1 MGLRK
6 LIRVRL
12 LLALGLAAGLMGAV
26 ACGGA
31 SEAPAPAA
39 TSAPGA
45 SGSSAATPASSDS
58 SGAAAPTAMPAPTDA
73 MMTAGS
79 GGDVTV
85 LITNLGNGKY
95 DPFLTEGED
104 LKFQRMFQVALVG
117 GKGGS
122 ELTPAVA
129 EEWSV
134 SDDGLVWTF
143 DIKEDTI
150 QAHNGDIITRD
161 DVFFNLDSRMGVEAQ
176 ELLEAGYYEPRDVAF
191 AARVDSV
198 DKGPAD
204 NQVSV
209 TFNTVRLDFAFNWS
223 ENAQGADPMIVPES
237 AMRACEEVADSLGF
251 ACYEDNPIGIG
262 AMTVNKDDSVLKQK
276 YAFERFEDFFWHPGN
291 GYDEDRR
298 VSFDTLTLEVVEEPA
313 TRSAALRAGTA
324 QLIEANINMVPGIE
338 AVEGASIAWQ
348 RESSYNWVVYVD
360 CWEESLWCYHK
371 EARQAAEHALD
382 KDEIVNGLYSP
393 EAINADSWSHVTPN
407 SLGWGENLRPRPYD
421 LEKSAELLMSIGFG
435 GANGLDG
442 TDANGDQISF
452 TVYTWDA
459 GDLPLLPDLAELYK
473 DAWAD
478 LGWDVKVTVGD
489 AAATRQAWNN
499 REYPGDVLVR
509 TNEARY
515 DGTSITQGAYNNK
528 EIAWRAIDD
537 PEKEPWAS
545 TTTPVVIGG
554 LSDLNPATRQ
564 QSYNEMYAYLYDQAY
579 WGDGFNTNVPWG
591 LGADVASYEPW
602 SLVPYVTA
610 IWTVKLK

>member
-1 MGLRK
+1 MTLRRF
-6 LIRVRL
+6 LNLRL
-12 LLALGLAAGLMGAV
+12 LLAAGLAVALTGAV

-31 SEAPAPAA
+31 SEAPAA
-39 TSAPGA
+39 TSAPA
-45 SGSSAATPASSDS
+45 AMTAATEAPA
-58 SGAAAPTAMPAPTDA
+58 AMPAATEAPA
-73 MMTAGS
+73 MMAES
-79 GGDVTV
+79 GGHVTTLV
-85 LITNLGNGKY
+85 TNLGNGKY

-104 LKFQRMFQVALVG
+104 LKFQRIFQVALVG

-129 EEWSV
+129 ERWEV

-150 QAHNGDIITRD
+150 KAHNGDTITRD

-176 ELLEAGYYEPRDVAF
+176 ALLEAGYYEPRDVAF
-191 AARVDSV
+191 AERVDSV
-198 DKGPAD
+198 DKGPAA
-204 NQVSV
+204 NQVQV

-237 AMRACEEVADSLGF
+237 AMRACTEGVGF
-251 ACYEDNPIGIG
+251 SCYEDNPIGVG
-262 AMTVNKDDSVLKQK
+262 AMTVNKGDSILKQK
-276 YAFERFEDFFWHPGN
+276 YSFEKFEDFFWHPGN

-298 VSFDTLTLEVVEEPA
+298 VGFDTLTLEVVPEPA
-313 TRSAALRAGTA
+313 ARLAALRAGDA
-324 QLIEANINMVPGIE
+324 QLIEANINMVGDIE
-338 AVEGASIAWQ
+338 NTDGASIAWQ
-348 RESSYNWVVYVD
+348 KESSYNWVVYVD
-360 CWEESLWCYHK
+360 CWDESLWCWHK

-407 SLGWGENLRPRPYD
+407 SLGWGENLRPRAYD
-421 LEKSAELLMSIGFG
+421 LAKSAELLKSIGFG
-435 GANGLDG
+435 GDDGLDG
-442 TDANGDQISF
+442 TDANGEQIAF
-452 TVYTWDA
+452 TIYTWEA
-459 GDLPLLPDLAELYK
+459 GDLPLLPDLAQLYK
-473 DAWAD
+473 DFWD
-478 LGWDVKVTVGD
+478 ELGWDVSVVVGD

-499 REYPGDVLVR
+499 REYPGNVLVR

-515 DGTSITQGAYNNK
+515 DGTSITQGAFNNK
-528 EIAWRAIDD
+528 AIAWRAIDD

-545 TTTPVVIGG
+545 STTPVVIEG
-554 LSDLNPATRQ
+554 LSDLNAATRQ
-564 QSYNEMYAYLYDQAY
+564 QSYNEMYAYLHDQAY

-610 IWTVKLK
+610 IWTLRLK

>member
-1 MGLRK
+1 MTLRRF
-6 LIRVRL
+6 LNLRL
-12 LLALGLAAGLMGAV
+12 LLAAGLAVALTGAV

-39 TSAPGA
+39 TSAPA
-45 SGSSAATPASSDS
+45 AMMAATEAPA
-58 SGAAAPTAMPAPTDA
+58 AMPAATEAPA
-73 MMTAGS
+73 MMAES
-79 GGDVTV
+79 GGHVTTLV
-85 LITNLGNGKY
+85 TNLGNGKY

-104 LKFQRMFQVALVG
+104 LKFQRIFQVALVG

-129 EEWSV
+129 ERWEV

-150 QAHNGDIITRD
+150 QAHNGDTITRD

-176 ELLEAGYYEPRDVAF
+176 ALLEAGYYEPRDVAF
-191 AARVDSV
+191 AERVDSV

-204 NQVSV
+204 NQVHV

-237 AMRACEEVADSLGF
+237 AMRACTEGIGF
-251 ACYEDNPIGIG
+251 SCYEDNPIGIG
-262 AMTVNKDDSVLKQK
+262 AMTVNKGDSILKQK
-276 YAFERFEDFFWHPGN
+276 YSFEKFEDFFWHPGN

-298 VSFDTLTLEVVEEPA
+298 VGFDTLTLEVVPEPA
-313 TRSAALRAGTA
+313 ARLAALRAGDA
-324 QLIEANINMVPGIE
+324 QLIEANINMVGDIE
-338 AVEGASIAWQ
+338 STDGASIAWQ
-348 RESSYNWVVYVD
+348 KESSYNWVVYVD
-360 CWEESLWCYHK
+360 CWDESLWCWHK

-407 SLGWGENLRPRPYD
+407 SLGWGENLRPRAYD
-421 LEKSAELLMSIGFG
+421 LAKSAELLKSIGFG
-435 GANGLDG
+435 GADGLDG
-442 TDANGDQISF
+442 TDANGEQIAF
-452 TVYTWDA
+452 TIYTWEA
-459 GDLPLLPDLAELYK
+459 GDLPLLPDLAQLYK
-473 DAWAD
+473 DFWD
-478 LGWDVKVTVGD
+478 ELGWDVDVVVGD

-499 REYPGDVLVR
+499 REYPGNVLVR

-528 EIAWRAIDD
+528 AIAWRAIDD

-545 TTTPVVIGG
+545 STTPVVIEG
-554 LSDLNPATRQ
+554 LSDLNAATRQ
-564 QSYNEMYAYLYDQAY
+564 QSYNEMYAYLHDQAY

-591 LGADVASYEPW
+591 LGTDVASYEPW

-610 IWTVKLK
+610 IWTLRLK

>member
-12 LLALGLAAGLMGAV
+12 LLALGLAAGLMAAV

-39 TSAPGA
+39 TSAPA
-45 SGSSAATPASSDS
+45 SGSSGAG
-58 SGAAAPTAMPAPTDA
+58 SGAAAPTAMPAATDA
-73 MMTAGS
+73 MMSAESS
-79 GGDVTV
+79 GHVTV

-176 ELLEAGYYEPRDVAF
+176 SLLEAGYYEPRDVAF
-191 AARVDSV
+191 AERVDSV

-237 AMRACEEVADSLGF
+237 AMRACGEGGF
-251 ACYEDNPIGIG
+251 ACYEDNPIGVG
-262 AMTVNKDDSVLKQK
+262 AMTVNKPDSILEQK
-276 YAFERFEDFFWHPGN
+276 YAFDRFDDFFWHPGN

-298 VSFDTLTLEVVEEPA
+298 VSFDSLTLEVVPESASRE
-313 TRSAALRAGTA
+313 AALRAGDA
-324 QLIEANINMVPGIE
+324 QLIEANINMVPSIEGIE
-338 AVEGASIAWQ
+338 GANIAWQ

-360 CWEESLWCYHK
+360 CWDESLWCYQK

-382 KDEIVNGLYSP
+382 KESIVNDLYSP
-393 EAINADSWSHVTPN
+393 QAINADSWSHVTPN
-407 SLGWGENLRPRPYD
+407 SLGWGENLRPRAYD
-421 LEKSAELLMSIGFG
+421 LEKSAELLKSIGYG
-435 GANGLDG
+435 GADGLDG
-442 TDANGDQISF
+442 TDANGEQIAF
-452 TVYTWDA
+452 KVYTWEA
-459 GDLPLLPDLAELYK
+459 GDLPGLPDLAQLYK
-473 DAWAD
+473 DFWD
-478 LGWDVKVTVGD
+478 ELGWEVEVVVGD

-528 EIAWRAIDD
+528 AIAWRAIDD

-545 TTTPVVIGG
+545 TTTPVVIKG
-554 LSDLNPATRQ
+554 LSDLNEATRQ

-591 LGADVASYEPW
+591 MGPDVATYEPW

-610 IWTVKLK
+610 IWTVTLK

>member
-1 MGLRK
+1 MTLRRF
-6 LIRVRL
+6 LNLRL
-12 LLALGLAAGLMGAV
+12 LLAAGLAVALAGAV

-39 TSAPGA
+39 TSAPA
-45 SGSSAATPASSDS
+45 AMMAATEAPA
-58 SGAAAPTAMPAPTDA
+58 AMPAATEAPA
-73 MMTAGS
+73 MMAES
-79 GGDVTV
+79 GGHVTTLV
-85 LITNLGNGKY
+85 TNLGNGKY

-104 LKFQRMFQVALVG
+104 LKFQRIFQVALVG

-129 EEWSV
+129 ERWEV

-150 QAHNGDIITRD
+150 QAHNGDTITRD

-176 ELLEAGYYEPRDVAF
+176 ALLEAGYYEPRDVAF
-191 AARVDSV
+191 AERVDSV

-204 NQVSV
+204 NQVHV

-237 AMRACEEVADSLGF
+237 AMRACTEGIGF
-251 ACYEDNPIGIG
+251 SCYEDNPIGIG
-262 AMTVNKDDSVLKQK
+262 AMTVNKGDSILKQK
-276 YAFERFEDFFWHPGN
+276 YSFEKFEDFFWHPGN

-298 VSFDTLTLEVVEEPA
+298 VGFDTLTLEVVPEPA
-313 TRSAALRAGTA
+313 ARLAALRAGDA
-324 QLIEANINMVPGIE
+324 QLIEANINMVGDIE
-338 AVEGASIAWQ
+338 NTDGASIAWQ
-348 RESSYNWVVYVD
+348 KESSYNWVVYVD
-360 CWEESLWCYHK
+360 CWDESLWCWHK

-407 SLGWGENLRPRPYD
+407 SLGWGENLRPRAYD
-421 LEKSAELLMSIGFG
+421 LEKSAELLKSIGFG
-435 GANGLDG
+435 GETGLDG
-442 TDANGDQISF
+442 TDANGEQIAF
-452 TVYTWDA
+452 TIYTWEA
-459 GDLPLLPDLAELYK
+459 GDLPLLPDLAQLYK
-473 DAWAD
+473 DFWD
-478 LGWDVKVTVGD
+478 ELGWKVDVVVGD

-499 REYPGDVLVR
+499 REYPGNVLVR

-515 DGTSITQGAYNNK
+515 DGTSITQGAFNNK
-528 EIAWRAIDD
+528 AIAWRAIDD

-545 TTTPVVIGG
+545 STTPVVIEG
-554 LSDLNPATRQ
+554 LSDLNAATRQ
-564 QSYNEMYAYLYDQAY
+564 QSYNEMYAYLHDQAY

-591 LGADVASYEPW
+591 LGTDVASYEPW

-610 IWTVKLK
+610 IWTLRLK

>member
-1 MGLRK
+1 MRLKRF
-6 LIRVRL
+6 LNARRL
-12 LLALGLAAGLMGAV
+12 LAMGLAAGLITAAACSGAEE
-26 ACGGA
+26 
-31 SEAPAPAA
+31 SAPADAGNAGSVAMPAA
-39 TSAPGA
+39 TEPAAMAESA
-45 SGSSAATPASSDS
+45 
-58 SGAAAPTAMPAPTDA
+58 
-73 MMTAGS
+73 

-85 LITNLGNGKY
+85 LVTNLGNGKY

-104 LKFQRMFQVALVG
+104 LKFQRMFQVSLVG

-129 EEWSV
+129 EKWEV

-150 QAHNGDIITRD
+150 QAHNGETITRD

-176 ELLEAGYYEPRDVAF
+176 ALLEAGYYEPRDVAF
-191 AARVDSV
+191 AERVDSV
-198 DKGPAD
+198 DKGPAG

-237 AMRACEEVADSLGF
+237 AMRACGEGGF

-262 AMTVNKDDSVLKQK
+262 AMTVNKEGSILKQK
-276 YAFERFEDFFWHPGN
+276 YAFEKFEDFFWHPGN

-298 VSFDTLTLEVVEEPA
+298 VGFDALTLEVVPEPA
-313 TRSAALRAGTA
+313 ARLAALRAGDA
-324 QLIEANINMVPGIE
+324 QLIEANINMVGDIE
-338 AVEGASIAWQ
+338 NTDGASIAWQ
-348 RESSYNWVVYVD
+348 KESSYNWVVYVD
-360 CWEESLWCYHK
+360 CWDEALWCWHK

-382 KDEIVNGLYSP
+382 KDAIVNGLYSP

-407 SLGWGENLRPRPYD
+407 SLGWGENLRPRAYD
-421 LEKSAELLMSIGFG
+421 LDKSAELLKSIGFG
-435 GANGLDG
+435 GADGLDG
-442 TDANGDQISF
+442 TDANGEQIAF
-452 TVYTWDA
+452 TIYTWEA
-459 GDLPLLPDLAELYK
+459 GDLPLLPDLAQLYK
-473 DAWAD
+473 DFWAK
-478 LGWDVKVTVGD
+478 LGWDVSVVVGD

-499 REYPGDVLVR
+499 REYPGNVLVR

-515 DGTSITQGAYNNK
+515 DGTSITQGAFNNK
-528 EIAWRAIDD
+528 AIAWRAIDD
-537 PEKEPWAS
+537 PEKEPWANS
-545 TTTPVVIGG
+545 TTPVVIKG
-554 LSDLNPATRQ
+554 LSDLNAATRQ

-591 LGADVASYEPW
+591 LGSEVASYEPW

-610 IWTVKLK
+610 IWTLRLK

>member
-1 MGLRK
+1 MPLQRF
-6 LIRVRL
+6 LNWRL
-12 LLALGLAAGLMGAV
+12 LLAAGLSAGLIAAV
-26 ACGGA
+26 ACSGA
-31 SEAPAPAA
+31 SDEPAPASSGSAAAPAA
-39 TSAPGA
+39 TSAPA
-45 SGSSAATPASSDS
+45 S
-58 SGAAAPTAMPAPTDA
+58 AAPTAMPAATDA
-73 MMTAGS
+73 MMSEAS

-85 LITNLGNGKY
+85 LITNIGNGKY

-129 EEWSV
+129 EKWSV

-143 DIKEDTI
+143 DIKENTI
-150 QAHNGDIITRD
+150 QAHNGDTITRD
-161 DVFFNLDSRMGVEAQ
+161 DVFFNLDSRMGLEAQ

-191 AARVDSV
+191 AERVDSV

-237 AMRACEEVADSLGF
+237 AMRACADVADNVGF

-262 AMTVNKDDSVLKQK
+262 SMTVNKADSILEQK
-276 YAFERFEDFFWHPGN
+276 YAFERFDDFFWHPGN

-298 VSFDTLTLEVVEEPA
+298 VGFDTLTMDVVPEPA
-313 TRSAALRAGTA
+313 SRQAALRSGTA
-324 QLIEANINMVPGIE
+324 QLIEANINMVDDINNID
-338 AVEGASIAWQ
+338 GASIAWQ
-348 RESSYNWVVYVD
+348 NESSYNWVVYVD
-360 CWEESLWCYHK
+360 CWNESLWCYPK

-382 KDEIVNGLYSP
+382 KQSIVNDLYSP
-393 EAINADSWSHVTPN
+393 EAINANSWSHVTPN
-407 SLGWGENLRPRPYD
+407 SLGWGENLRPRAFD
-421 LEKSAELLMSIGFG
+421 LDKSAELLKSIGYG
-435 GANGLDG
+435 GETGLDG
-442 TDANGDQISF
+442 TDANGEQISF
-452 TVYTWDA
+452 TVYTWEA
-459 GDLPLLPDLAELYK
+459 GDLPGLPDLAQLYK
-473 DAWAD
+473 DFWD
-478 LGWDVKVTVGD
+478 ELGWDVEVVVGA

-528 EIAWRAIDD
+528 AIAWRAIDD
-537 PEKEPWAS
+537 PVKEPWAS
-545 TTTPVVIGG
+545 TTTPVVIEG
-554 LSDLNPATRQ
+554 LSDLNPDTRQ
-564 QSYNEMYAYLYDQAY
+564 QSYNAMYAYLYDQAY

-610 IWTVKLK
+610 IWTVQLK